1 MNINPFNIKIN
12 SQNNII
18 YNISFIKE
26 NINYKL
32 IIERDSKN
40 IYLDFINAKVYKEK
54 EEITAEILR
63 YNDGC
68 HRVFIEECNLQFN
81 IFRLRT
87 KDFSICAAPFIGKI
101 GKNNSYNGPLYS
113 LIDQSSYEQL

>member
-1 MNINPFNIKIN
+1 MNINPFNIKIK
-12 SQNNII
+12 SQNNITYKI
-18 YNISFIKE
+18 TFIKDS
-26 NINYKL
+26 IDYKL
-32 IIERDSKN
+32 ILERDSKN
-40 IYLDFINAKVYKEK
+40 IYLDFINAKAYKEK

-81 IFRLRT
+81 IFRLSS

-101 GKNNSYNGPLYS
+101 SKNNSYNGPLYS
-113 LIDQSSYEQL
+113 LIDQNLYE